1 MAEVKRVVDG
11 HGAVEHAR
19 RVTADAAA
27 KIRRMADLDTAL
39 QLADILREQVGE
51 PATNV
56 RFQVVVDEYVR
67 VGHNY
72 TRLGESLGLSRQR
85 AAKLVEQAR
94 KRGIV
99 PPPKK

>member
-1 MAEVKRVVDG
+1 MADKRAVDG
-11 HGAVEHAR
+11 HGAVEYAR
-19 RVTADAAA
+19 RATAEAATR
-27 KIRRMADLDTAL
+27 IRRMADLDAAL
-39 QLADILREQVGE
+39 ELADILRDHVGE

-56 RFQVVVDEYVR
+56 RFILVVDEYVR
-67 VGHNY
+67 VGYNY